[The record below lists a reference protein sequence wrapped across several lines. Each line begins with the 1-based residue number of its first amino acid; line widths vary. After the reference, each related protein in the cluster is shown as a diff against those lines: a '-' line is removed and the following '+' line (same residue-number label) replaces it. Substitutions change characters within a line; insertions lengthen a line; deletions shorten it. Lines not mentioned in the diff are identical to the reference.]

1 MLLLFLLSGATA
13 LAAVAFLILTWI
25 HRKPEINSWRPTMIN
40 PLNWIFMPDLLT
52 ETGLKFRKA
61 ALYSLALFVGI
72 FMLLFILDGFG
83 LLED

>member
-1 MLLLFLLSGATA
+1 MVIVGLILVATA
-13 LAAVAFLILTWI
+13 LAAVVFSILTWI
-25 HRKPEINSWRPTMIN
+25 HRKSEINSWRPTMIN

-61 ALYSLALFVGI
+61 ALCSLALFVGI